1 MALGLIFG
9 GCIILIYQKMKL
21 QSKNYEILNKQ
32 KLRKKI
38 YIYLPLT
45 CFLYRNSLTKIYS
58 RTIISSSSGM
68 SCKSSV
74 SKIAAEFSLTGN
86 CLTLSSFCRSQLG
99 LTLKSSSK
107 ITLGLI
113 LRVGLTVLSGKH
125 GRKGGHCAMILP
137 FGVPVMHKYLRIV
150 RKIESW
156 SPLWNLGRKSGQ
168 KNGLNLS
175 GDIFF
180 VFIILKFPGSPF
192 RKSCVRH

>member
-45 CFLYRNSLTKIYS
+45 CFLFRNSLTTIYS
-58 RTIISSSSGM
+58 KTIISSSSGM
-68 SCKSSV
+68 SCKSPV

-86 CLTLSSFCRSQLG
+86 SISRRIFAPTLSCSQLGLILRVG

-107 ITLGLI
+107 ITLDLI
-113 LRVGLTVLSGKH
+113 LRVGL
-125 GRKGGHCAMILP
+125 
-137 FGVPVMHKYLRIV
+137 
-150 RKIESW
+150 
-156 SPLWNLGRKSGQ
+156 
-168 KNGLNLS
+168 
-175 GDIFF
+175 
-180 VFIILKFPGSPF
+180 IIGETRYVS
-192 RKSCVRH
+192 RHVTC

>member
-45 CFLYRNSLTKIYS
+45 CFLFRNSLTTIYS

-68 SCKSSV
+68 SCESSV
-74 SKIAAEFSLTGN
+74 SKIVSKF
-86 CLTLSSFCRSQLG
+86 RSHLGLILRVG

-107 ITLGLI
+107 ITLDLI
-113 LRVGLTVLSGKH
+113 LRVGLIIGETRYVF
-125 GRKGGHCAMILP
+125 CCQAW
-137 FGVPVMHKYLRIV
+137 VRIRSEV
-150 RKIESW
+150 
-156 SPLWNLGRKSGQ
+156 
-168 KNGLNLS
+168 
-175 GDIFF
+175 IFF
-180 VFIILKFPGSPF
+180 
-192 RKSCVRH
+192 

>member
-45 CFLYRNSLTKIYS
+45 CFLFRNSLTTIYS

-86 CLTLSSFCRSQLG
+86 CLTLSSFCRSQQGLILRVG

-113 LRVGLTVLSGKH
+113 LRVGL
-125 GRKGGHCAMILP
+125 
-137 FGVPVMHKYLRIV
+137 
-150 RKIESW
+150 
-156 SPLWNLGRKSGQ
+156 
-168 KNGLNLS
+168 
-175 GDIFF
+175 
-180 VFIILKFPGSPF
+180 IIGET
-192 RKSCVRH
+192 R

>member
-45 CFLYRNSLTKIYS
+45 CFLFRNSLTTIYS

-74 SKIAAEFSLTGN
+74 SKIAAEFS
-86 CLTLSSFCRSQLG
+86 
-99 LTLKSSSK
+99 
-107 ITLGLI
+107 
-113 LRVGLTVLSGKH
+113 
-125 GRKGGHCAMILP
+125 P
-137 FGVPVMHKYLRIV
+137 
-150 RKIESW
+150 
-156 SPLWNLGRKSGQ
+156 
-168 KNGLNLS
+168 
-175 GDIFF
+175 F
-180 VFIILKFPGSPF
+180 VFLPLSTRAYFKGRAYIKIILKNHARSYFAGRSYYRGSTVV
-192 RKSCVRH
+192 RIAMTESYERLVDSRAGDRRLCQRNSQLCRNKNSRESCVSRIEGTRGYSEPDKEAQVF

>member
-1 MALGLIFG
+1 MALRLIFE

-21 QSKNYEILNKQ
+21 QSRNCEILNKQ

-45 CFLYRNSLTKIYS
+45 CFLFRNSLTTIYS

-74 SKIAAEFSLTGN
+74 SKIAAEISLTGN
-86 CLTLSSFCRSQLG
+86 SISRRIFAPTLSCSQLGLNFRVG

-113 LRVGLTVLSGKH
+113 LRVGL
-125 GRKGGHCAMILP
+125 
-137 FGVPVMHKYLRIV
+137 
-150 RKIESW
+150 
-156 SPLWNLGRKSGQ
+156 
-168 KNGLNLS
+168 
-175 GDIFF
+175 
-180 VFIILKFPGSPF
+180 IIGET
-192 RKSCVRH
+192 R

>member
-21 QSKNYEILNKQ
+21 LSKNYEILNKQ

-45 CFLYRNSLTKIYS
+45 CFLFRNLTTIYS
-58 RTIISSSSGM
+58 RTIVSSSSGM

-86 CLTLSSFCRSQLG
+86 SISRGIFAPTLSCSQLGLILRVG

-107 ITLGLI
+107 ITQGLI
-113 LRVGLTVLSGKH
+113 LRVGL
-125 GRKGGHCAMILP
+125 
-137 FGVPVMHKYLRIV
+137 
-150 RKIESW
+150 
-156 SPLWNLGRKSGQ
+156 
-168 KNGLNLS
+168 
-175 GDIFF
+175 
-180 VFIILKFPGSPF
+180 IIWEI
-192 RKSCVRH
+192 R

>member
-45 CFLYRNSLTKIYS
+45 CFLFRNSLTTIHS

-74 SKIAAEFSLTGN
+74 SKIAAEFS
-86 CLTLSSFCRSQLG
+86 S
-99 LTLKSSSK
+99 
-107 ITLGLI
+107 
-113 LRVGLTVLSGKH
+113 
-125 GRKGGHCAMILP
+125 
-137 FGVPVMHKYLRIV
+137 
-150 RKIESW
+150 
-156 SPLWNLGRKSGQ
+156 
-168 KNGLNLS
+168 
-175 GDIFF
+175 F
-180 VFIILKFPGSPF
+180 VFLPLSTRAYFKGRAYIKIILKNHARSYFAGRSYYRGNTLCLSLLYF
-192 RKSCVRH
+192 GLNAAYLIEHDGAFKTIFLWVSFL

>member
-45 CFLYRNSLTKIYS
+45 CFLFRNSLTTIYS

-74 SKIAAEFSLTGN
+74 SNIAAEFSLTGN
-86 CLTLSSFCRSQLG
+86 SISRR
-99 LTLKSSSK
+99 
-107 ITLGLI
+107 I
-113 LRVGLTVLSGKH
+113 LNKYKKR
-125 GRKGGHCAMILP
+125 M
-137 FGVPVMHKYLRIV
+137 FG
-150 RKIESW
+150 S
-156 SPLWNLGRKSGQ
+156 
-168 KNGLNLS
+168 
-175 GDIFF
+175 F
-180 VFIILKFPGSPF
+180 VFLPLSTRAYIKIILKNHARSYFAGRSF
-192 RKSCVRH
+192 IGETR

>member
-9 GCIILIYQKMKL
+9 ACIILIYQKMKL

-45 CFLYRNSLTKIYS
+45 CFLFRNSLTTIYS

-74 SKIAAEFSLTGN
+74 SKIARSFR
-86 CLTLSSFCRSQLG
+86 LSSFCRSQLGLILRVG

-113 LRVGLTVLSGKH
+113 LRVGLIIGETRYQDSAPGAMSREKVCLRSQTLSTI
-125 GRKGGHCAMILP
+125 AAFL
-137 FGVPVMHKYLRIV
+137 FGLLLR
-150 RKIESW
+150 
-156 SPLWNLGRKSGQ
+156 LL
-168 KNGLNLS
+168 
-175 GDIFF
+175 
-180 VFIILKFPGSPF
+180 
-192 RKSCVRH
+192 